1 MNRRS
6 DPRGSRKR
14 KGTAIRRSFL
24 FYKKFLRRAAL
35 RRECA
40 LRAHFMGRA
49 AFDQL
54 GIFTKPPVPGD
65 GRGKRDPEFF
75 GDVLAD
81 KIGIVTDIG
90 NIRLKTREPELACDD
105 RV

>member
-1 MNRRS
+1 MIRGDHANGKGRRF
-6 DPRGSRKR
+6 
-14 KGTAIRRSFL
+14 AVL
-24 FYKKFLRRAAL
+24 FYFIRNSSGEPRFD
-35 RRECA
+35 A